1 MVNPSHAWIHVVD
14 WGMTVDV
21 VEEAKRIMA
30 RERVLIDAARAPGF
44 NMAKMKEAWKVMA
57 EIH

>member
-1 MVNPSHAWIHVVD
+1 VHADMHGSCVIPLASAA
-14 WGMTVDV
+14 DV

-30 RERVLIDAARAPGF
+30 RERVLIDAARQPGF
-44 NMAKMKEAWKVMA
+44 NIEKMQQAWKGMA

>member
-1 MVNPSHAWIHVVD
+1 
-14 WGMTVDV
+14 MTVDV

-44 NMAKMKEAWKVMA
+44 NMAKMKEAGKGNLANRIEVVSA
-57 EIH
+57 RA